1 MHSRLRVHAFRG
13 LFVLEAD
20 LVHELGVGREPLSQ
34 PYAFHCRNMSGLQRM
49 TPFFH
54 DALRDTI
61 IVTGVIIAALLLMV
75 WTMQRRLMYF
85 PIAAVPSLAS
95 LGLSDVQPV
104 MFNTADGLR
113 LNGWFFP
120 VAGAGPRTTVLVFN
134 GNAGN
139 RAHRVPLARAL
150 VDRGLQV
157 FLFDYRG
164 FGGNAGAPTEHGL
177 ARDARAAHEYLIG
190 RRDVDVTRLVY
201 FGESLGTAVAVE
213 LATAQPPAALILR
226 SPFTSMTHV
235 GQYHYW
241 WLPVRALIRDS
252 YDTLERIGRVKS
264 PLLVIAG
271 ERDAIV
277 PIGQSR
283 RVYDSAAS
291 ERKKFLSIPR
301 ADHNDDEL
309 FDGDAMIGEI
319 ARFLRL
325 EAT

>member
-1 MHSRLRVHAFRG
+1 
-13 LFVLEAD
+13 
-20 LVHELGVGREPLSQ
+20 
-34 PYAFHCRNMSGLQRM
+34 M

-54 DALRDTI
+54 DGLRDTI
-61 IVTGVIIAALLLMV
+61 IVTGVIIAALLLVV

-95 LGLSDVQPV
+95 LGLNDVQPV
-104 MFNTADGLR
+104 KFDSADGLC

-120 VAGAGPRTTVLVFN
+120 VARAGARTTVLVFN

-139 RAHRVPLARAL
+139 RAHRIPLARAL
-150 VDRGLQV
+150 VDHGQQV

-164 FGGNAGAPTEHGL
+164 FGGNPGTPTEQGL
-177 ARDARAAHEYLIG
+177 ARDARAAREYLIG
-190 RRDVDVTRLVY
+190 RDDVDATRLVY

-213 LATAQPPAALILR
+213 LATEHPPAALILR
-226 SPFTSMTHV
+226 SPFTSRADV

-271 ERDAIV
+271 ERDSIV
-277 PIGQSR
+277 PFEQSR
-283 RVYDSAAS
+283 RVHDSAAS
-291 ERKKFLSIPR
+291 VRKRFLSIAR

-309 FDGDAMIGEI
+309 LDGDSMLDEI
-319 ARFLRL
+319 VRFLGP
-325 EAT
+325 